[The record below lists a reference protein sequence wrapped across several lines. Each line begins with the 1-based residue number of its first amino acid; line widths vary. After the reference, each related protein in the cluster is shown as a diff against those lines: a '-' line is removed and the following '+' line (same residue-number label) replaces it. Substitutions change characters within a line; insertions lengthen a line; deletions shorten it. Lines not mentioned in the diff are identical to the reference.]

1 MAEKTGKKPT
11 PQKTSPKAADE
22 TPPTAGEEETEAAE
36 TAAAESEAEAEAEET
51 DQAAEAEKLGAEVAD
66 LKDKLLRA
74 LAESENVRRRAG
86 RDVADT
92 TRYVIANFARDML
105 SVADNLRRAL
115 DSIDAET
122 GGNGEAPE
130 TDGVPGATGND
141 DGGEETEDDK
151 QAEAANGAAGMDN
164 LETLRVGVE
173 MTERKLL
180 NTLERFGVKPIEAL
194 GKKFDHN
201 LHEALFELEDKD
213 QPSGTVI
220 MVMQTGYTLRDRLLR
235 PAKVGVSKG
244 GPKET
249 PAEEAETAPES
260 PADAAVTDSAVA
272 YEKKSAATGSE
283 IDEEL

>member
-1 MAEKTGKKPT
+1 MAEKTEKQPT
-11 PQKTSPKAADE
+11 PQEMSPKAADE
-22 TPPTAGEEETEAAE
+22 TPPTPGEKETEAAE
-36 TAAAESEAEAEAEET
+36 TAAAESQAEET

-86 RDVADT
+86 RDVADA
-92 TRYVIANFARDML
+92 TRYAIANFARGML

-115 DSIDAET
+115 DSIDAAT

-130 TDGVPGATGND
+130 TDGLPGATGND
-141 DGGEETEDDK
+141 GGGEETEDGK

-173 MTERKLL
+173 MTERELL
-180 NTLERFGVKPIEAL
+180 NTLERFSIKAIEAL

-213 QPSGTVI
+213 RPSGTVI
-220 MVMQTGYTLRDRLLR
+220 QVVQKGYTLHDRLLR
-235 PAKVGVSKG
+235 PAKVGLSKG

-260 PADAAVTDSAVA
+260 PAEAAVKESAVA
-272 YEKKSAATGSE
+272 YEKQSAATGSE

>member
-22 TPPTAGEEETEAAE
+22 TLPTAGEEETEAA
-36 TAAAESEAEAEAEET
+36 AAESEVEET

-74 LAESENVRRRAG
+74 LAESENVRRRAD

-92 TRYVIANFARDML
+92 TRYAIANFARDML

-115 DSIDAET
+115 DSIEAET
-122 GGNGEAPE
+122 GRNGEAPE

-180 NTLERFGVKPIEAL
+180 NTLERFGIKPIEAL

-220 MVMQTGYTLRDRLLR
+220 MVLQTGYTLRDRLLR

-244 GPKET
+244 GPKDT

-260 PADAAVTDSAVA
+260 PAEAAVKESAVA

>member
-1 MAEKTGKKPT
+1 MAEKTEKEPT
-11 PQKTSPKAADE
+11 SQGTSPKAADE
-22 TPPTAGEEETEAAE
+22 TPPTPGEEETEAAE
-36 TAAAESEAEAEAEET
+36 TAAAESQAEET

-86 RDVADT
+86 RDVADA
-92 TRYVIANFARDML
+92 TRYAIANFARDML

-115 DSIDAET
+115 DSIDAAT

-130 TDGVPGATGND
+130 TDGLPGATGN
-141 DGGEETEDDK
+141 GGEETEGGK

-173 MTERKLL
+173 MTERELL
-180 NTLERFGVKPIEAL
+180 NSLERFGVKAIEAL

-213 QPSGTVI
+213 RPSGTVI
-220 MVMQTGYTLRDRLLR
+220 QVVQKGYTLHDRLLR
-235 PAKVGVSKG
+235 PAKVGLSKG

-249 PAEEAETAPES
+249 PAEEAQTAPES
-260 PADAAVTDSAVA
+260 PAEAAVKESAVA
-272 YEKKSAATGSE
+272 YEKQSAATGSE